1 MAQTE
6 TTSADKQWA
15 SAKPVPFL
23 ITKLIVYGPAKRRG
37 GILFFATGRVA
48 LCSSLGILYP
58 TQPPFFICMHI
69 LYVDESGDGGSV
81 LGSSRYLVL
90 CGAAMH
96 EGQWRKLTKQ
106 LDDIQLNNFPTSGTF
121 LEFHASEMRTGARS
135 FRGLPR
141 PARNQAIQEVYRVIS
156 RTPGLSLFA
165 AVVDKP
171 AFVAKYQ
178 GRVDVYRGAFEG
190 LTTMFDYFLKRKQKQ
205 SQRVERGIVVFD
217 EARPSLS
224 RRNSPASCRISSW
237 WHSLELV
244 GLHYRNCFF
253 L

>member
-1 MAQTE
+1 M
-6 TTSADKQWA
+6 
-15 SAKPVPFL
+15 P
-23 ITKLIVYGPAKRRG
+23 
-37 GILFFATGRVA
+37 
-48 LCSSLGILYP
+48 
-58 TQPPFFICMHI
+58 I
-69 LYVDESGDGGSV
+69 LYVDESGDGGSG
-81 LGSSRYLVL
+81 LASSRHLVL

-106 LDDIQLNNFPTSGTF
+106 LDDIKQNNFPTAGTF

-156 RTPGLSLFA
+156 RAAGLSLFA

-178 GRVDVYRGAFEG
+178 GNVDVYRGAFEG
-190 LTTMFDYFLKRKQKQ
+190 LTTMFDYFLNRKQKQ

-224 RRNSPASCRISSW
+224 SEIRRLLAEFQVGGTRWSS
-237 WHSLELV
+237 
-244 GLHYRNCFF
+244 
-253 L
+253 